1 MTTTRSEAT
10 EVPLSGEAVPGHPPA
25 GKRLR
30 RGLVNLAVAG
40 ISLMLALMIAEVG
53 IRLVAPQQL
62 IVIRPGMWLPRDT
75 VGYIFHPNLRTIINT
90 GERTVGFWTDPQG
103 FRIGR
108 NGRSEEQAQVLLMG
122 DSFMAALQVEHEQ
135 SFAGIAETRLP
146 ERIGYPIAIRNG
158 AVSGWGPSEYYFRT
172 KQLLRED
179 RFEAVVVLFFVGND
193 AVDRLP
199 EPKPAIDP
207 LVMTHFRLPRNLR
220 PREWVDALIRP
231 FNDVMEGHSHL
242 YVFLKNRFKTTL
254 MRLGLSPEYFPVE
267 FLRSEANSPR
277 WAITG
282 EIARQIADVGAARGT
297 PTLFVLGPAKF
308 QVDAGVFGQHLSAFR
323 VDSAD
328 VDLDQPSR
336 RLLASFR
343 TQGVMVLDVLP
354 DFRAAHASGQHLF
367 GTVDRHLS
375 RQGHQLLWDL
385 VQPALVSLLTDAP
398 PAGHASR

>member
-1 MTTTRSEAT
+1 MVLA
-10 EVPLSGEAVPGHPPA
+10 
-25 GKRLR
+25 
-30 RGLVNLAVAG
+30 LVIAEAG
-40 ISLMLALMIAEVG
+40 IRV
-53 IRLVAPQQL
+53 VAPQQI

-75 VGYIFHPNLRTIINT
+75 VGYIFHPNLGTIINT

-108 NGRSEEQAQVLLMG
+108 NGRSEAQAQALLMG

-135 SFAGIAETRLP
+135 SFAGIAEARLP
-146 ERIGYPIAIRNG
+146 ELIGYPIAIRNG

-172 KQLLRED
+172 EQLLRD
-179 RFEAVVVLFFVGND
+179 DQFQAIIVLFFVGND

-199 EPKPAIDP
+199 EPKPAIAP

-220 PREWVDALIRP
+220 PREWVHALIRP
-231 FNDVMEGHSHL
+231 LNDVMESHSHL
-242 YVFLKNRFKTTL
+242 YIFLKSRFKTTL

-267 FLRSEANSPR
+267 FLRSEADSPR

-282 EIARQIADVGAARGT
+282 EIAQQIADVGAARGT
-297 PTLFVLGPAKF
+297 PTLFVLVPAKF
-308 QVDAGVFGQHLSAFR
+308 QVDAAVFAQHLSAFR

-336 RLLASFR
+336 RLLGSFR
-343 TQGVMVLDVLP
+343 TQGLTVLDVLP
-354 DFRAAHASGQHLF
+354 DFRAAHASGQRLF

-385 VQPALVSLLTDAP
+385 VRPTLVSILTNAP
-398 PAGHASR
+398 PTGHASR